1 LLTFLVRAGR
11 RADLRAV
18 VTCRSDE
25 APVEGHIL
33 EWLAHVRRSAGV
45 EEIRIRPL
53 SRGETAEQI
62 TSLATMPLPVAF
74 VDRLYART
82 EGNPFF
88 TEQLAAAALSGR
100 GDGEPA
106 SPALPARLAEALDIR
121 VARCGPE
128 ALEVLSALAVATR
141 PLSEEAL
148 AAITVL
154 SSQAVRAGLREL
166 AAARLLA
173 DTFADAL
180 HRIRHA
186 LLAEAVTAG
195 LLPGE
200 RALLHA
206 RTAQAMEAADDTALA
221 AEIAGH
227 WAAAG
232 RPAEE
237 LPARVAAAD
246 AAEQLFGYAEAAA
259 HWQRAIDLSAAL
271 PTANIRP
278 GLDVATL
285 YVRCADGLELS
296 GNGETAGQVAEEAY
310 RRFADD
316 PNRLSAALVCH
327 RAAVFRMIVAPATGL
342 PPIEAALRLFE
353 QDPPS
358 ADYAEALFDYA
369 RVFLPLA
376 GKNHERQSAALTR
389 ALEVA
394 ELAGAS
400 VLIPRILAVLSNE
413 AFIRG
418 RIQEGRAILKRGWA
432 AAEASPDGVAQVWL
446 AVSESGALL
455 QLGEY
460 DQAAT
465 VATQYLEAARDLGL
479 GAWFLVTLLAC
490 NAAEALLA
498 AGRTADA
505 AMLIDPLTNGP
516 PDRDHYPVHLLRVEI
531 DILRGDLQS
540 AGERRQLIQAILT
553 QIDTR
558 EFGLYSA
565 WQAAELAVWSG
576 HPGEAA
582 DEVQRALPQ
591 VTAFDQNAFSG
602 RLLTTGMR
610 ACADLAER
618 ARARRDQSDG
628 HNAAAAAA
636 DLAEWVKSADRS
648 PFADHPLVA
657 AIPAERASWHAERA
671 RLIGASDPAAWNAA
685 ARAWESLGCPHRA
698 GYAWWRHCQALLDAG
713 QPSAAAEAAL
723 QAAAAAADGHAP
735 LLGAIR
741 KLAARARIQ
750 TPSPATLSPPAPQ
763 TAKAPATYGLT
774 ARELAV
780 LGLLAAGRTNAQIG
794 AELFI
799 SPKTAS
805 VHVTNILR
813 KLGVETRVQAAAVA
827 ERADLLPRD
836 NANTAVP

>member
-1 LLTFLVRAGR
+1 
-11 RADLRAV
+11 
-18 VTCRSDE
+18 
-25 APVEGHIL
+25 
-33 EWLAHVRRSAGV
+33 
-45 EEIRIRPL
+45 
-53 SRGETAEQI
+53 
-62 TSLATMPLPVAF
+62 M
-74 VDRLYART
+74 
-82 EGNPFF
+82 
-88 TEQLAAAALSGR
+88 
-100 GDGEPA
+100 
-106 SPALPARLAEALDIR
+106 
-121 VARCGPE
+121 
-128 ALEVLSALAVATR
+128 
-141 PLSEEAL
+141 
-148 AAITVL
+148 
-154 SSQAVRAGLREL
+154 
-166 AAARLLA
+166 AAR
-173 DTFADAL
+173 
-180 HRIRHA
+180 
-186 LLAEAVTAG
+186 
-195 LLPGE
+195 P
-200 RALLHA
+200 
-206 RTAQAMEAADDTALA
+206 
-221 AEIAGH
+221 
-227 WAAAG
+227 
-232 RPAEE
+232 
-237 LPARVAAAD
+237 
-246 AAEQLFGYAEAAA
+246 
-259 HWQRAIDLSAAL
+259 
-271 PTANIRP
+271 
-278 GLDVATL
+278 
-285 YVRCADGLELS
+285 
-296 GNGETAGQVAEEAY
+296 AGQVAEEAY
-310 RRFADD
+310 RRFADH
-316 PNRLSAALVCH
+316 PNRLSAAVVCH

-342 PPIEAALRLFE
+342 PAIESALRLFE

-376 GKNHERQSAALTR
+376 RKNHERHSAALTR

-400 VLIPRILAVLSNE
+400 VLIPRILAVLGND
-413 AFIRG
+413 AFIGG
-418 RIQEGRAILKRGWA
+418 RIEEGRAILKRGWA

-446 AVSESGALL
+446 AVGESGALL

-465 VATQYLEAARDLGL
+465 VATHYLEAARDLGL

-505 AMLIDPLTNGP
+505 ATLIDPLTNGP

-540 AGERRQLIQAILT
+540 AAERRQLIQAILT

-565 WQAAELAVWSG
+565 WQAAELAVWAG
-576 HPGEAA
+576 HPSEAA
-582 DEVQRALPQ
+582 GEVQRALPQ
-591 VTAFDQNAFSG
+591 VTAYDQAVFSG

-610 ACADLAER
+610 ACADLAEQ
-618 ARARRDQSDG
+618 ARARHDERAG

-657 AIPAERASWHAERA
+657 AIPAERASWQAERA
-671 RLIGASDPAAWNAA
+671 RLAGTNDPAAWNAA

-698 GYAWWRHCQALLDAG
+698 GYAWWRHCQTLLDAG
-713 QPSAAAEAAL
+713 QPSTTAEAAL
-723 QAAAAAADGHAP
+723 RAAAEAADGHAP
-735 LLGAIR
+735 LLAAIR

-750 TPSPATLSPPAPQ
+750 TPLPPTPSPPAPQ

-780 LGLLAAGRTNAQIG
+780 LRLLAAGRTNAQIG

-813 KLGVETRVQAAAVA
+813 KLGVDTRVQAAAVA

-836 NANTAVP
+836 DANTAVP